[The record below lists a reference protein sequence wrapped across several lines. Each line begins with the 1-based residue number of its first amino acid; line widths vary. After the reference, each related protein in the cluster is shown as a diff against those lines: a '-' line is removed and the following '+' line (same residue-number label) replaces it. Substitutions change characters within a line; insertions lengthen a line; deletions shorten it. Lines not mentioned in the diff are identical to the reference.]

1 MTVLESLQK
10 EFDILNRKLDIM
22 FFSATKSDDDMRRY
36 KKIHED
42 RFDIDYEC

>member
-10 EFDILNRKLDIM
+10 EFDVLNRKLDIL
-22 FFSATKSDDDMRRY
+22 FFSAIRSDDDMIRY

-42 RFDIDYEC
+42 RFDIDYER